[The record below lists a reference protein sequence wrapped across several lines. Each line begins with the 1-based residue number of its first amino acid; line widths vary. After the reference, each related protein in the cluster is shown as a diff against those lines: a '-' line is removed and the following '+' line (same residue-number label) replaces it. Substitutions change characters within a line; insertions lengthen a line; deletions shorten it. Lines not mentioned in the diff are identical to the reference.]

1 METEPKTPEQRKD
14 FKKIMDHVYDPKIM
28 FNISQEYGFQVWALT
43 DILSWVHKTF
53 KQTFWHSVVK
63 KTSFTQKV
71 VIH

>member
-1 METEPKTPEQRKD
+1 
-14 FKKIMDHVYDPKIM
+14 MDHVYDPKIM